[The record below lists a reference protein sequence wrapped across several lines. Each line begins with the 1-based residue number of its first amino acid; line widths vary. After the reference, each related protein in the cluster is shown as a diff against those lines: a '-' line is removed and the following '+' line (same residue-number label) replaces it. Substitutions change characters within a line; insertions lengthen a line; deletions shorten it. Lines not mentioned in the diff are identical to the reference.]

1 MDLINDESNTSSCI
15 EITSSR
21 LSTNSAQMQN
31 SSNSLENGT
40 PDSRGFTSPDRGL
53 ISILDESQN
62 MTITGPSNDTDS
74 THLTGYFCSEAVFN
88 LSNMLLR

>member
-1 MDLINDESNTSSCI
+1 
-15 EITSSR
+15 
-21 LSTNSAQMQN
+21 MQN
-31 SSNSLENGT
+31 SCNSLENGT
-40 PDSRGFTSPDRGL
+40 PDSRRFTSPNRGL

-88 LSNMLLR
+88 LSNMFHFEFFGNGLEV